1 MGDNLD
7 KVAADQ
13 RLVRLPV
20 RKWSRGGKTEEV
32 LDCLVR
38 EFSVTIYLNEQEVVT
53 LLCTP
58 EYLEDLAVGFLV
70 FEGMLRSPE
79 ELTSV
84 SADYDQGKI
93 WVRSSAT
100 DYLAEKTA
108 KKRYLAAGGGKGTS
122 FYSLIEAQN
131 YRPIDTQLQIEPEQI
146 ITGMRELQARSDLF
160 QTTGGVHSALLAS
173 PKEVIL
179 YREDIGRH
187 NAVDKIIGHCFRQ
200 GLPPGGLMLFLS
212 GRVSFEMLLKAAR
225 FGIPLLVSRSAPT
238 NLAVELAKQL
248 GVTLVGFTRGSGFNV
263 YCHAH
268 RIALA
273 E

>member
-1 MGDNLD
+1 MADNLD
-7 KVAADQ
+7 KAASDR

-20 RKWSRGGKTEEV
+20 RKWSQGGKIEEV

-38 EFSVTIYLNEQEVVT
+38 EFSATVFLNEQEIVT

-70 FEGMLRSPE
+70 FEGMLRNQE

-84 SADYDQGKI
+84 SADYEQGKI
-93 WVRSSAT
+93 WVKSSAA
-100 DYLAEKTA
+100 DYLAERTA
-108 KKRYLAAGGGKGTS
+108 KKRYLAAGGGKGIS
-122 FYSLIEAQN
+122 FYSLIEVHN
-131 YRPIDTQLQIEPEQI
+131 YRPINTQLQLEPEQI

-160 QTTGGVHSALLAS
+160 KTTGGVHSALLAY
-173 PKEVIL
+173 PEEVIL

-187 NAVDKIIGHCFRQ
+187 NAVDKILGHCFRQ
-200 GLPPGGLMLFLS
+200 GMSPGELMLFTS
-212 GRVSFEMLLKAAR
+212 GRLSFEMLLKAAR
-225 FGIPLLVSRSAPT
+225 FGIPVLVSRSAPT
-238 NLAVELAKQL
+238 NLAVELAEQL
-248 GVTLVGFTRGSGFNV
+248 GITLVGFTRGSGFNV

-273 E
+273 D